1 MELDDK
7 ALITRVLDNRD
18 QRAFAEL
25 VKRYQSQI
33 RYSQRQLTGWDE
45 ALADDLAQE
54 TFLSV
59 YRNLSKFRGDAK
71 FSTWLYRIAYNCFL
85 QHKRA
90 SRIEEPLGDDDV
102 TPDTGTTDSDIDMH
116 RDLARALQTLPPA
129 QRMAIHLYCHYEM
142 SHSEIAEALDR
153 LLGSVKSDIQ
163 RGRERLKAQLEAWAP
178 EKT

>member
-71 FSTWLYRIAYNCFL
+71 FSTWLYRIAYNCFR

-116 RDLARALQTLPPA
+116 RDLARAADTATRAANGDTLVLPLRDESQRDRRSTGQTA
-129 QRMAIHLYCHYEM
+129 G
-142 SHSEIAEALDR
+142 
-153 LLGSVKSDIQ
+153 LGE
-163 RGRERLKAQLEAWAP
+163 ERYPTWP
-178 EKT
+178 